1 MLDQWVK
8 GYTKSELEAAQ
19 EKFGI
24 VFPPDLINLYL
35 EKRPVGGHD
44 WRNEA
49 AIRKMLSWPLETLL
63 FDVEHN
69 QLWWS
74 EWGKRPDTA
83 EARRE
88 ILALVVSR
96 APRLIPLFSHRFL
109 PASPC
114 VSGNPV
120 FSVYGADVIAYG
132 ANLNDYFEREFGT
145 RPNVQLSRLA
155 KHIPFWSD
163 LARNE

>member
-1 MLDQWVK
+1 MSDHWTK
-8 GYTKSELEAAQ
+8 GYSQTELDDAQ
-19 EKFGI
+19 AKFDLA
-24 VFPPDLINLYL
+24 FPPDLLTL
-35 EKRPVGGHD
+35 LLTKRPVGGHD

-49 AIRKMLSWPLETLL
+49 AIRKMLAWPLETLL

-109 PASPC
+109 AASPC
-114 VSGNPV
+114 VSGNP
-120 FSVYGADVIAYG
+120 
-132 ANLNDYFEREFGT
+132 
-145 RPNVQLSRLA
+145 RLLGLWCRRDR
-155 KHIPFWSD
+155 IRCQS
-163 LARNE
+163 